1 MTSTVGDVVKSAVAI
16 GTGRL
21 LSRRAAAQQVAPFT
35 VGLSGMS
42 PAFYYGLGIN
52 VAPPWR
58 FQNPFLNG
66 YSGAMA
72 YLPSRRIS
80 IAVTTTK
87 GEAGS
92 RVDKGFGEVIFAQI
106 GNYLAPEAPVPVPQ

>member
-1 MTSTVGDVVKSAVAI
+1 
-16 GTGRL
+16 
-21 LSRRAAAQQVAPFT
+21 
-35 VGLSGMS
+35 
-42 PAFYYGLGIN
+42 
-52 VAPPWR
+52 
-58 FQNPFLNG
+58 
-66 YSGAMA
+66 MA

-106 GNYLAPEAPVPVPQ
+106 GNYLVPEAPVRLPQ